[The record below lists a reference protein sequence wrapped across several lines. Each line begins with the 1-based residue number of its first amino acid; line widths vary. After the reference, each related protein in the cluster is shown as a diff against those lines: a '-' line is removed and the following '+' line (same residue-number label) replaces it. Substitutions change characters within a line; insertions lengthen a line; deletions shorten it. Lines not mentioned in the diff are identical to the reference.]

1 MVNLHYHFG
10 GKVSVIERTCV
21 IKITNINYMITL
33 TNGFL
38 TTSIYIYTEDS
49 TKQHTLPPIPSRS
62 TVRIVSV
69 WIILIPIFLNLIMK
83 AKTEKKKKKF
93 YYNTK

>member
-1 MVNLHYHFG
+1 M
-10 GKVSVIERTCV
+10 
-21 IKITNINYMITL
+21 
-33 TNGFL
+33 
-38 TTSIYIYTEDS
+38 TEDS

-83 AKTEKKKKKF
+83 AKTEKKKKISITIL
-93 YYNTK
+93 NS